1 MISSDS
7 PFFGVPSQIADLS
20 GNLVDFVERAVGI
33 RPDFTPE
40 TLSLVDHY
48 ANETRVALKTR
59 PEVLDLTAQAL
70 GAYFGEVLRRSKGA
84 FWQVPTPNFHD
95 WSLCGTGAFIMIN
108 PIGVGYDAIAQSTDH
123 KGPSSQLKLAA
134 EDRAHIQA
142 RLDSLPEVPD
152 TEFYLLTTRL
162 EALDIVIEGLITAAQ
177 ARGYEDMNY
186 TAEDYRTD
194 LRPLGDF

>member
-1 MISSDS
+1 MTSRES
-7 PFFGVPSQIADLS
+7 PFHGVPSQIVDLA
-20 GNLVDFVERAVGI
+20 GNLVDFVERSVGI

-48 ANETRVALKTR
+48 ANETRLVLKTR
-59 PEVLDLTAQAL
+59 PELLDLTAQAL

-84 FWQVPTPNFHD
+84 FWQVPTANFHD
-95 WSLCGTGAFIMIN
+95 WALCGTGAFVMIN
-108 PIGVGYDAIAQSTDH
+108 PIGIGYEAIAQSTDH

-142 RLDSLPEVPD
+142 RLESLPEVPD
-152 TEFYLLTTRL
+152 TEFYLLTTRF
-162 EALDIVIEGLITAAQ
+162 EALDIVIEGLVTAAQ
-177 ARGYEDMNY
+177 ARGYVDMVYTED
-186 TAEDYRTD
+186 DYRTD

>member
-7 PFFGVPSQIADLS
+7 PFYNVPSQIVDLS
-20 GNLVDFVERAVGI
+20 GNLVDFVERSLGI

-48 ANETRVALKTR
+48 ANETREALKTR

-84 FWQVPTPNFHD
+84 FWQVPSPNFHD
-95 WSLCGTGAFIMIN
+95 WALCGSGAFIMIN
-108 PIGVGYDAIAQSTDH
+108 PIGIGYDAIALSSDH
-123 KGPSSQLKLAA
+123 KGPSSQLKLAS

-142 RLDSLPEVPD
+142 RLESLPEVPD

-177 ARGYEDMNY
+177 ARGYVDMVY
-186 TAEDYRTD
+186 TEEDYRTD